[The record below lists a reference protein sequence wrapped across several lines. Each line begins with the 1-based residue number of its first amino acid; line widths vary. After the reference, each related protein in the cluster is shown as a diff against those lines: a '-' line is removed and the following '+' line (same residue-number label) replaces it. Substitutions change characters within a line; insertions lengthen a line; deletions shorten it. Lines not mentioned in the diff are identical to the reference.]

1 MLGGVKGRTPRTNRL
16 LVIALGAALV
26 AFVVAGA
33 LLSGNGALLAS
44 APFAL
49 LLAPLLLGRYV
60 GADALAS
67 ARRRR
72 TRRAPS
78 ILVGR
83 VGWLTTVRAGR
94 TGFSRSRTKRA
105 PPVGL
110 AVA

>member
-1 MLGGVKGRTPRTNRL
+1 MTGRSTSRL
-16 LVIALGAALV
+16 LLIALGAALV

-67 ARRRR
+67 AGRRRPH
-72 TRRAPS
+72 RRAPG
-78 ILVGR
+78 LLARAV
-83 VGWLTTVRAGR
+83 VWLTTVRAGR

-105 PPVGL
+105 PPVGP